1 MFYFIK
7 NLYISDTSKRLLQ
20 IVYLCLN
27 SRKFLLKNNT
37 DATSEYLKGLTI
49 DAEWFWVLTLLK
61 TQVYTMYVNRNIKI
75 LQF

>member
-37 DATSEYLKGLTI
+37 DATSEYLKGFTI
-49 DAEWFWVLTLLK
+49 DAEWL
-61 TQVYTMYVNRNIKI
+61 
-75 LQF
+75 